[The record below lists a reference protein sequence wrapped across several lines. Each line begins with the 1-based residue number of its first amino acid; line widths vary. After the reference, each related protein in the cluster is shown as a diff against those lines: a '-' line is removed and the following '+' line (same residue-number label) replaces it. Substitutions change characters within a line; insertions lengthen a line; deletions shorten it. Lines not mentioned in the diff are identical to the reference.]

1 MKQWLIL
8 ILIGLTA
15 ACSSKKPVVEPPP
28 PELRPDW
35 VQQRPREPGYYIG
48 IGVVRKTQHSF
59 DYLEHAKQNAF
70 NDLASQIQ
78 VNVQANS
85 IQSQLERNRV
95 FSDEFRS
102 FTRLS
107 SNVALEAY
115 ELVDTWQNEQEYWVF
130 YRLSAAEF
138 QRQKEARMQ
147 AAIEQS
153 LDAYRRA
160 KQAEKEGNPMGA
172 YDFYFRGLEAV
183 KAHIGEPLTYLEG
196 GEQHF
201 LGNELLESINRLSR
215 DIAIRVNQRDL
226 KGRIGKPIEQELLIT
241 VAYPR
246 TNGQPVRNFP
256 LKIWFSQGAGTI
268 VGNTATDANGLCR
281 IRIANIA
288 ARDALQEIRI
298 EPDLEGLLR
307 NDPARQL
314 WLKAIDPQAISH
326 EKVIVEVSKPSLL
339 VLSNEPAE
347 GQAGAQTLLES
358 AARSR
363 LAREG
368 LQLTDRTEQVD
379 YRLMIEAKL
388 RQGPVNSGMYTAL
401 LDVKV
406 TLVDV
411 AGNERYSQT
420 LSGVR
425 GVQLDYAR
433 AAEAAY
439 KRAAEDLELTVMP
452 KVINVIYNL

>member
-1 MKQWLIL
+1 MKQWIL
-8 ILIGLTA
+8 GILLVLTA
-15 ACSSKKPVVEPPP
+15 ACGSQKPIAEPPP
-28 PELRPDW
+28 PEIRPDW
-35 VQQRPREPGYYIG
+35 VQQRPRLSGYYIG
-48 IGVVRKTQHSF
+48 IGVVRKTQNSF

-107 SNVALEAY
+107 TSVALEAY
-115 ELVDTWQNEQEYWVF
+115 ELVDTWQNDQEYWVY
-130 YRLSAAEF
+130 YRLSTAEF

-147 AAIEQS
+147 SALQQS

-160 KQAEKEGNPMGA
+160 KAAEAAGNPMGA
-172 YDFYFRGLEAV
+172 YDFYFRALEAV
-183 KAHIGEPLTYLEG
+183 KAHIGEPLTYLEA
-196 GEQHF
+196 GETHF
-201 LGNELLESINRLSR
+201 LGNELLASINSLSR
-215 DIAIRVNQRDL
+215 DIAIRVNHRNL
-226 KGRIGKPIEQELLIT
+226 KGRIGKPIEEELLIT
-241 VAYPR
+241 VSFPR
-246 TNGQPVRNFP
+246 TKGEPVRNFP

-268 VGNTATDANGLCR
+268 VGNTATDANGVCR

-288 ARDALQEIRI
+288 ARDALQELRI

-314 WLKAIDPQAISH
+314 WLKVIDPQAISH
-326 EKVIVEVSKPSLL
+326 EKVIVEVSSPRLM
-339 VLSNEPAE
+339 VLGKEPAV
-347 GQAGAQTLLES
+347 GQGEQRDVLQ
-358 AARSR
+358 AAAKAR

-368 LQLTDRTEQVD
+368 LQLSDRPESVD
-379 YRLMIEAKL
+379 YRLLIEANL

-401 LDVKV
+401 LDVKIS
-406 TLVDV
+406 LID
-411 AGNERYSQT
+411 AEGNQRYSQS
-420 LSGVR
+420 LSSVR
-425 GVQLDYAR
+425 GVQLDYER

-439 KRAAEDLELTVMP
+439 KRAAEDLELTVIP